1 MEDITPGL
9 LEKIQ
14 KQFYH
19 DVEKSSIIKNFKKQ
33 AQRGKTSYSQANE
46 VAQEIG
52 KILAQSYSDNLSSD
66 ILPDGKMYYNIA
78 SRVLNPTLRE
88 AYEIVADNAAIVQQN
103 VNEAAGIGIKII
115 RAQIQQDNI
124 DGIVNRISSEEY
136 FDDVK
141 WILDAPVRN
150 LVQKAMDD
158 TVQKNAGFHAKAGL
172 RPKIIRRSSGHCCE
186 WCNQVAGTYVY
197 PDVPKDVFRR
207 HDNCDCI
214 VEYYPGDGKKQ
225 NVWTKEWKY
234 EKESDTIEERKLQ
247 GLSPDSDVI
256 IRNIREKIIPEQNRG
271 PSYITVSNEEIQS
284 LVKKFSGTGIIKY
297 NSQGNW
303 DSKEIITTNDKVIG
317 VVVDNRN
324 GNSAET
330 SVFKIHY
337 AKDGMHIVP
346 DYPSKK
352 R

>member
-1 MEDITPGL
+1 MEDIAPGL

-14 KQFYH
+14 KQFYR
-19 DVEKSSIIKNFKKQ
+19 DIEENRIIKNFKKQ

-46 VAQEIG
+46 AAQEIG
-52 KILAQSYSDNLSSD
+52 KILAQAYSDNLSSE

-78 SRVLNPTLRE
+78 SRVLNPTLTE
-88 AYEIVADNAAIVQQN
+88 AYEMAADNAEIIQQIM
-103 VNEAAGIGIKII
+103 NEAADIGIKPM
-115 RAQIQQDNI
+115 RPKIQQDNI
-124 DGIVNRISSEEY
+124 DGIVNRISSEEH

-158 TVQKNAGFHAKAGL
+158 TVQKNADFHAKAGL

-234 EKESDTIEERKLQ
+234 EKESDKIEERKA
-247 GLSPDSDVI
+247 
-256 IRNIREKIIPEQNRG
+256 REKNELAIRIAEHPKMFQAYTPEGLKKALEKAGYEVKPLGRGSLKGIPFEEGGGFRV
-271 PSYITVSNEEIQS
+271 SYDGDGYLQYHPETNSHHGEAYYKTS
-284 LVKKFSGTGIIKY
+284 SGRTGTKRY
-297 NSQGNW
+297 NLNG
-303 DSKEIITTNDKVIG
+303 DEKND
-317 VVVDNRN
+317 
-324 GNSAET
+324 
-330 SVFKIHY
+330 
-337 AKDGMHIVP
+337 
-346 DYPSKK
+346 
-352 R
+352 